1 MKSNNN
7 STPYLSSE
15 DILKNDFFDDEEQY
29 VEPTTEQIAAA
40 KKLCPDIPPGCLV
53 EILGRQYKN
62 NILNHSQ
69 LIEFIASKSEG
80 KDIVFIPLTT
90 EYLLKSYDKK
100 GKLKNLKGASS
111 EEKSKAL
118 LSFHSNIS
126 RGIDILT
133 RMNVIHEIEINMP
146 NGLNYKPHQQA
157 KKYYVNHYNLDN
169 VLSLLY
175 QLSNKKQQQNPKK
188 LFEMVRLDAD
198 LKITQNDYKKVKDI
212 YTELYN
218 WYPQIPYFVS
228 FIAELNKRIDFDV
241 EKIRFSPNI
250 HIRSSDGTITKIGI
264 RAYSDVCRYTSFE
277 KQINKNSNYKKK
289 SDEIYR
295 EDYLISRLGND
306 YEEFDVKASVPRVAR
321 AINKNKPMGTMK
333 EDIYETLFGKF
344 TDDYELLF
352 GEKGN
357 LNEPNC
363 RSFFKLMFMRLY
375 FGGDAKRIAKGI
387 LKKEKRAEGIE
398 IHKENELAK
407 KEKRVPNFISVVKP
421 FCEYEKKGF
430 SLEELIEKWQK
441 PLVKI
446 IGANDNDKKTEVF
459 LDESCIYLL
468 VNKRLRDMGID
479 FVQVYDGFY
488 FPKKTLNSVDNPNG
502 IDLEKIINEAKEE
515 YVLLVEKLILEQ
527 YNESVD
533 KMIGI
538 YH

>member
-1 MKSNNN
+1 MNSNNN
-7 STPYLSSE
+7 PAPCLSFE
-15 DILKNDFFDDEEQY
+15 DILDNDFFDNDEQFI
-29 VEPTTEQIAAA
+29 EPTTEQIAAA
-40 KKLCPDIPPGCLV
+40 KKLCPDNPKGNLS
-53 EILGRQYKN
+53 EILGRQYKS
-62 NILNHSQ
+62 NILNHRQ
-69 LIEFIASKSEG
+69 LIEFISSKSQG
-80 KDIVFIPLTT
+80 KDVIFIPQTT
-90 EYLLKSYDKK
+90 ESLLKSYDKK
-100 GKLKNLKGASS
+100 GKLENLKDASS
-111 EEKSKAL
+111 EEKDKAF

-133 RMNVIHEIEINMP
+133 KMNVIHEIEVDMQNE
-146 NGLNYKPHQQA
+146 LNYKPHQQA

-169 VLSLLY
+169 ILSLLY
-175 QLSNKKQQQNPKK
+175 QLSNKKQQNPKE
-188 LFEMVRLDAD
+188 LFETVRLDAD
-198 LKITQNDYKKVKDI
+198 LKITKDDYKTIKNI
-212 YTELYN
+212 YTELYS
-218 WYPQIPYFVS
+218 WYPQIPYFIS
-228 FIAELNKRIDFDV
+228 FVDELNKRIAFDA

-250 HIRSSDGTITKIGI
+250 HINDNGTITKIGI
-264 RAYSDVCRYTSFE
+264 RAYSDVCRYTSLE

-352 GEKGN
+352 GKKGN
-357 LNEPNC
+357 LNEPEC

-387 LKKEKRAEGIE
+387 LKKEKRAEGSAIKE
-398 IHKENELAK
+398 ENRLAEKENRA
-407 KEKRVPNFISVVKP
+407 PNFITVSKP

-430 SLEELIEKWQK
+430 FLKELIEKWQK
-441 PLVKI
+441 PLVNI
-446 IGANDNDKKTEVF
+446 IGANDKDKKTEVF

-488 FPKKTLNSVDNPNG
+488 FPKKTLKSVDNPNG
-502 IDLEKIINEAKEE
+502 IDLEKMINEAKEE

>member
-1 MKSNNN
+1 
-7 STPYLSSE
+7 
-15 DILKNDFFDDEEQY
+15 
-29 VEPTTEQIAAA
+29 
-40 KKLCPDIPPGCLV
+40 
-53 EILGRQYKN
+53 
-62 NILNHSQ
+62 
-69 LIEFIASKSEG
+69 
-80 KDIVFIPLTT
+80 
-90 EYLLKSYDKK
+90 
-100 GKLKNLKGASS
+100 
-111 EEKSKAL
+111 
-118 LSFHSNIS
+118 
-126 RGIDILT
+126 
-133 RMNVIHEIEINMP
+133 
-146 NGLNYKPHQQA
+146 
-157 KKYYVNHYNLDN
+157 
-169 VLSLLY
+169 
-175 QLSNKKQQQNPKK
+175 
-188 LFEMVRLDAD
+188 
-198 LKITQNDYKKVKDI
+198 
-212 YTELYN
+212 
-218 WYPQIPYFVS
+218 
-228 FIAELNKRIDFDV
+228 
-241 EKIRFSPNI
+241 
-250 HIRSSDGTITKIGI
+250 
-264 RAYSDVCRYTSFE
+264 
-277 KQINKNSNYKKK
+277 
-289 SDEIYR
+289 
-295 EDYLISRLGND
+295 
-306 YEEFDVKASVPRVAR
+306 
-321 AINKNKPMGTMK
+321 MK

>member
-1 MKSNNN
+1 MNLTDKMP
-7 STPYLSSE
+7 PYYTDNEL
-15 DILKNDFFDDEEQY
+15 
-29 VEPTTEQIAAA
+29 T
-40 KKLCPDIPPGCLV
+40 KKLSVLPEIKPDDTSKQSRL
-53 EILGRQYKN
+53 
-62 NILNHSQ
+62 LNLLSVYD
-69 LIEFIASKSEG
+69 L
-80 KDIVFIPLTT
+80 FIPTNMAREIYSTVYFALVRS
-90 EYLLKSYDKK
+90 L
-100 GKLKNLKGASS
+100 NR
-111 EEKSKAL
+111 KSKL
-118 LSFHSNIS
+118 YDTYKMNDNRKVING
-126 RGIDILT
+126 RGIT
-133 RMNVIHEIEINMP
+133 SGIN
-146 NGLNYKPHQQA
+146 GG
-157 KKYYVNHYNLDN
+157 DC
-169 VLSLLY
+169 SLIVGD
-175 QLSNKKQQQNPKK
+175 SG
-188 LFEMVRLDAD
+188 V
-198 LKITQNDYKKVKDI
+198 
-212 YTELYN
+212 
-218 WYPQIPYFVS
+218 
-228 FIAELNKRIDFDV
+228 
-241 EKIRFSPNI
+241 
-250 HIRSSDGTITKIGI
+250 G
-264 RAYSDVCRYTSFE
+264 
-277 KQINKNSNYKKK
+277 K
-289 SDEIYR
+289 SQSI
-295 EDYLISRLGND
+295 
-306 YEEFDVKASVPRVAR
+306 AR
-321 AINKNKPMGTMK
+321 AVSIISENSV
-333 EDIYETLFGKF
+333 IET
-344 TDDYELLF
+344 ENPLLF